1 MLHPELF
8 EMIKM
13 CKQIT
18 KAKVM
23 LSTNGSLLDEPATE
37 KIIASDFD
45 EIIISLD
52 AVENQEIYNL
62 IRNAG
67 NLSTVN
73 NNVEYFLFQNKS
85 VNVILQFID
94 MFINREERELFKEKR
109 SKHNQNISIQCLYT
123 WANQLPF
130 MNLASDNM
138 GHMYYYFLKCK
149 K

>member
-37 KIIASDFD
+37 KIIASGLD

-52 AVENQEIYNL
+52 AAENQEIYNL
-62 IRNAG
+62 IRNGG

-94 MFINREERELFKEKR
+94 MFINREERELFKEKWA
-109 SKHNQNISIQCLYT
+109 SII
-123 WANQLPF
+123 
-130 MNLASDNM
+130 
-138 GHMYYYFLKCK
+138 KI
-149 K
+149 